1 MQYMIV
7 PTNNDLYHHGIL
19 GQKWGQR
26 NGPPYPLG
34 SGAHSAREKKAGW
47 TKSLTGGADKSKG
60 RRFKDRMSGA
70 GLEKQEK
77 YMNKPHYL
85 KKGTK
90 IYRTTTTK
98 DETNEG
104 PSYVSYTYIDRHQ
117 YKNWVTQTAALSNK
131 ETYEKTYK
139 LKKDLK
145 IAGTDE
151 LQEVFDDAL
160 KKIGEKSLDTA
171 AKDFIIGDRVRN
183 KDIAQAEKDY
193 KTVDSFINKMQKNPE
208 LIAYANNE
216 AKQYDMKDKNGKVI
230 ASLPFDTWDN
240 GLKYKNAKRVLDSIT
255 GRHKEGQ
262 ITTFEY
268 GIAALTHNS
277 KLKNEIIKEMK
288 ARGYDAIPDLAGAG
302 IMPRFDGR
310 GYTREGVE
318 PLIVFDKADV
328 FEEVSTK
335 KVDAYDARIEGSEA
349 SRRMYYMKDRKRE

>member
-1 MQYMIV
+1 MQYMIA
-7 PTNNDLYHHGIL
+7 PTNSDLYHHGIL

-47 TKSLTGGADKSKG
+47 TKSLKGGSDKSKG
-60 RRFKDRMSGA
+60 KRFKDRMNIA
-70 GLEKQEK
+70 GLKKQEQ
-77 YMNKPHYL
+77 YMNEPHYL

-90 IYRTTTTK
+90 LYRTTTAK

-104 PSYVSYTYIDRHQ
+104 PAYVSYTYVDRYQ
-117 YKNWVTQTAALSNK
+117 YKAWVTQTAALSGK
-131 ETYEKTYK
+131 ATYEKTYK

-151 LQEVFDDAL
+151 LQEVFKDAL

-171 AKDFIIGDRVRN
+171 AKDFIIGDRVKN

-193 KTVDSFINKMQKNPE
+193 KTVDKFINKLDNDSSLKAIYNSKTN
-208 LIAYANNE
+208 AYDLTN
-216 AKQYDMKDKNGKVI
+216 KTGKVLD
-230 ASLPFDTWDN
+230 SLPVDTWQN
-240 GLKYKNAKRVLDSIT
+240 GVKYKNAKQVLDVII
-255 GRHKEGQ
+255 GKHKEGEM
-262 ITTFEY
+262 TTFEY
-268 GIAALTHNS
+268 GIASLTHNS

-302 IMPRFDGR
+302 IIPTFDGK
-310 GYTREGVE
+310 GYNREGVE

-335 KVDAYDARIEGSEA
+335 GVNPYESDQEGSFA
-349 SRRMYYMKDRKRE
+349 SRQIYYMDDRKRG